1 MQNLLKR
8 DQIKKSHETAANLSS
23 AEEKQKQ
30 AQENLKKA
38 QENKVSAQSN
48 LDASESQLAQTIA
61 NRDSKAN
68 DLENKTK

>member
-1 MQNLLKR
+1 M
-8 DQIKKSHETAANLSS
+8 SS

-68 DLENKTK
+68 DLANKQNS